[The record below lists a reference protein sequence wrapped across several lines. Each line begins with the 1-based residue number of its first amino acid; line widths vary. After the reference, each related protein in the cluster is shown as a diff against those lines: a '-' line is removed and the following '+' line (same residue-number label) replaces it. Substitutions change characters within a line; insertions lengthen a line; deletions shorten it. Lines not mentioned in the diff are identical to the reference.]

1 MSIEHEQKTAVAPGK
16 PGSEIYPKSPL
27 GISEQ
32 GIATGR
38 DVNWQP
44 LVDYRRN
51 GCQFTSLPVA
61 IPCSD
66 IPRGDFG

>member
-44 LVDYRRN
+44 LRR
-51 GCQFTSLPVA
+51 
-61 IPCSD
+61 
-66 IPRGDFG
+66 